1 MPDRPKYPPKLPT
14 RDLGDHPRRCVGHN
28 TTTGER
34 CQNYAIRGGSVCP
47 KHGGL
52 ARQVREAAKLRIQLA
67 ADPAAAKLVSLMK
80 DRRVPPQV
88 QLAAARDLLD
98 RAGLNTVQQI
108 EVLVAPWQNLMGNGA
123 VDFDLGPIEV
133 DEIPEID
140 DVTPSQ
146 EPRDRFP
153 GEKKPRAAIGGRRKP
168 DPSPPGY
175 SRPAH
180 PMRQGRSPR

>member
-1 MPDRPKYPPKLPT
+1 MPDDTPSQRT
-14 RDLGDHPRRCVGHN
+14 RDLGDHPRRCVATNHK
-28 TTTGER
+28 TGER
-34 CQNYAIRGGSVCP
+34 CQNYAIKGGSVCRY
-47 KHGGL
+47 HGGAVKRVKER
-52 ARQVREAAKLRIQLA
+52 ARLRILEA
-67 ADPAAAKLVSLMK
+67 ADPAAAKLVELMK
-80 DRRVPPQV
+80 NHRVPPQV

-123 VDFDLGPIEV
+123 VDVDLGPIEV

-153 GEKKPRAAIGGRRKP
+153 GEKKSPAAILGRRKP
-168 DPSPPGY
+168 DPNPPGY
-175 SRPAH
+175 SRPAQAVR
-180 PMRQGRSPR
+180 PGRSPR